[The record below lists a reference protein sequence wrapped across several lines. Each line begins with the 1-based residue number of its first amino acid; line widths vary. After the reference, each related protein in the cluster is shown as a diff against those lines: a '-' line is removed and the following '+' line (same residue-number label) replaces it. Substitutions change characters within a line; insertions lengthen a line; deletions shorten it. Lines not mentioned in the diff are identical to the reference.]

1 MTELS
6 HVYAVVLAAG
16 ASRRFS
22 GPKLLALLD
31 GRPVLQHVVDALAA
45 APIVGAVVVLGTN
58 ADALEVGIDWR
69 GARRVRNE
77 RATEGLSTSL
87 RSGVGAL
94 PADAQGALIVLGDQ
108 PRLSPSVVPALLG
121 ADLAGAVAAVPVYER
136 GGRGHPVLLMRRG
149 FALVG
154 ETDGDEGLGRVLSAR
169 RNLVVE
175 VPVPGEN
182 PDVDTREDLERLAGS
197 GVLGLGAAAAARAWA
212 ERVEQERAQVERL
225 RETPPADD
233 FYAPIRSVFVADPRR
248 LGDAT
253 LDAILALAEP
263 GETWLEIGAGA
274 GRFALPLALRVGE
287 VIAVEPS
294 PAMRDALESSAREHG
309 IDNVTTLPGPWP
321 MDNAPSADVALIAHL
336 GYDIADI
343 APFLDALEQSA
354 RRLCVA
360 VLMERA
366 PVGSLAALWAA
377 AHAEPRIQLPALPE
391 LLALLLARGR
401 LPQVRLV
408 EREPRPFASR
418 EELHAL
424 ARHQLFVAEG
434 SEADARLRAAV
445 NAFPLEPDGSVVVPG
460 GPRWVGVVSWAS
472 PSASRAG

>member
-1 MTELS
+1 VTDPS

-16 ASRRFS
+16 ASRRFA
-22 GPKLLALLD
+22 GPKLLAPLD
-31 GRPVLQHVVDALAA
+31 GRPLLQHVVDVLAS
-45 APIVGAVVVLGTN
+45 APVAGAIVVLGTN
-58 ADALEVGIDWR
+58 ADAIEHAIDWR

-77 RATEGLSTSL
+77 RAAEGLSTSL
-87 RSGVGAL
+87 KRGIAAL

-108 PRLSPSVVPALLG
+108 PRLSPSVARALLG

-136 GGRGHPVLLMRRG
+136 GGRGHPVLLMRQG
-149 FALVG
+149 FGLVG
-154 ETDGDEGLGRVLSAR
+154 KTDGDEGLGRVLAAR
-169 RNLVVE
+169 PDLVVE

-182 PDVDTREDLERLAGS
+182 PDVDTRGDLERLAGA
-197 GVLGLGAAAAARAWA
+197 GVLGLGAAAAERAWA

-248 LGDAT
+248 RGDAT
-253 LDAILALAEP
+253 VDAILALAEP
-263 GETWLEIGAGA
+263 GETWLDVGAGA
-274 GRFALPLALRVGE
+274 GRFALPLALRVGG

-309 IDNVTTLPGPWP
+309 IGNVTTIPGPWP
-321 MDNAPSADVALIAHL
+321 MVDAPSADVALIAHL

-343 APFLDALEQSA
+343 GPFLDALERSA

-366 PVGSLAALWAA
+366 PVGSLAGLWAA
-377 AHAEPRIQLPALPE
+377 AHGEPRIQLPALPE
-391 LLALLLARGR
+391 LLALLLARRR
-401 LPQVRLV
+401 LPEIRLV
-408 EREPRPFASR
+408 ERESRPFASR

-445 NAFPLEPDGSVVVPG
+445 DALPLERDGSVVVPG